1 MKAIASMLLA
11 GTAAV
16 VAGAYGLQNVRADDH
31 EYVPKAVAT
40 PLVQAPLSGAPGQI
54 AVIKHFE
61 MEPGWIGGR
70 HFHTGDVF
78 VYVVEGS
85 IVFTLDGTAP
95 MTLEAG
101 DTLHEL
107 PNQVMS
113 AANASST
120 EQLKI
125 IVFQVNDDDTPLMIK
140 AD

>member
-1 MKAIASMLLA
+1 MKAIASMFLA
-11 GTAAV
+11 GAAAV
-16 VAGAYGLQNVRADDH
+16 ATGAYGLQNVRASYH
-31 EYVPKAVAT
+31 EYVPKAVTT

-54 AVIKHFE
+54 AVIKRLE
-61 MEPGWIGGR
+61 MEPGWVGGR

-85 IVFTLDGTAP
+85 IVFTLDGKAP

-101 DTLHEL
+101 EMLHEL

-113 AANASST
+113 VANASST
-120 EQLKI
+120 EPLKI
-125 IVFQVNDDDTPLMIK
+125 ILFQVNDDGKPLMIK